1 MITAIS
7 EEKQDRKELI
17 KRRHQALLSKRPAV
31 AEPSGDAEE
40 VEPEQDEVHELRAQ
54 GW

>member
-17 KRRHQALLSKRPAV
+17 KRRHQALLSKRAAAV
-31 AEPSGDAEE
+31 EPSGDAEE
-40 VEPEQDEVHELRAQ
+40 IEAEQDEVHELRAP